1 MNFICKE
8 KTMSNAPNTNK
19 GKRVGCIIVLI
30 IIAFVAFLTIRSCYS
45 QVLDPNSDNAVMTDA
60 LIAIKENLKS
70 PSTAS
75 FGTMDEV
82 TIKDLGNNKYVV
94 SSWVDSQNSFGATIR
109 SDWSVTIIVTGND
122 TFSYG
127 NVSITSR

>member
-1 MNFICKE
+1 
-8 KTMSNAPNTNK
+8 MSSAPNTNK
-19 GKRVGCIIVLI
+19 AKRVGCIIVLI
-30 IIAFVAFLTIRSCYS
+30 IVAFVAFLTIRSCYT

-60 LIAIKENLKS
+60 LSAIKENLKS
-70 PSTAS
+70 PSTAK
-75 FGTMDEV
+75 FTHTMDEV

-109 SDWSVTIIVTGND
+109 SDWSVTIKVTGND

>member
-1 MNFICKE
+1 
-8 KTMSNAPNTNK
+8 MSNAPNTNK
-19 GKRVGCIIVLI
+19 AKRVGCIIVLI
-30 IIAFVAFLTIRSCYS
+30 IVAFVAFLTIRSCYT

-60 LIAIKENLKS
+60 LSAIKENLKS
-70 PSTAS
+70 PSTAK
-75 FGTMDEV
+75 FTHTMDEV